1 MFNRNAKRL
10 TKIEKDILP
19 GVVDVLRWQVGINVR
34 QVDINASLSRKIDEL
49 GERLA
54 PAVPPTAGPVHTNP
68 CPVCDIVDPGY
79 GPPLDDFDW
88 EAKPL

>member
-19 GVVDVLRWQVGINVR
+19 GVVDVLRW

>member
-19 GVVDVLRWQVGINVR
+19 GVVDVLRW

-79 GPPLDDFDW
+79 GPPLDDFFG
-88 EAKPL
+88 